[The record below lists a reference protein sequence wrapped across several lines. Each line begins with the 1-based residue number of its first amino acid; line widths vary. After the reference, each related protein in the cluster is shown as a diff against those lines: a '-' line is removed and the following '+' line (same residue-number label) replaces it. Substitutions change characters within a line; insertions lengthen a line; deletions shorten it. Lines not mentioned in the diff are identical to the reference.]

1 MKFLVIARPRQ
12 SQQGMTSAMVQTTRE
27 MLKTDIKSGKV
38 DFIYHFA
45 GGNGVAGIF
54 NVDSGDALD
63 EVLQGYPT
71 TPFVDHETY
80 PLADGDKFFARLI
93 EGLKKQGL

>member
-1 MKFLVIARPRQ
+1 VKFLVIARPRQ
-12 SQQGMTSAMVQTTRE
+12 GQQGMTSAMVQKTRE
-27 MLKTDIKSGKV
+27 MLKADIKSGRV

-45 GGNGVAGIF
+45 GGNGVAGIY

-63 EVLQGYPT
+63 EALQRYPT

-80 PLADGDKFFARLI
+80 PLADGDKFFANLI
-93 EGLKKQGL
+93 EGLKRQGL